1 MLSEER
7 EIICGIPQGS
17 ILGPFLLI
25 IYINDLPNGLQRP
38 TPRLFADDTNLTAVG
53 ETIDDVKERASI
65 DMINVQKKAS
75 GIVGLSC
82 GIRYLKRCGFQYRVT
97 RSVKNYLSRP

>member
-7 EIICGIPQGS
+7 EVICGIPQGS
-17 ILGPFLLI
+17 ILGPFLFI
-25 IYINDLPNGLQRP
+25 IYINDLPNCLQRP

-53 ETIDDVKERASI
+53 ETIDDVKERGSI

-75 GIVGLSC
+75 GI
-82 GIRYLKRCGFQYRVT
+82 
-97 RSVKNYLSRP
+97 